1 MRVDSVDTYPSRFGV
16 VMYHSVY
23 SLLEIS
29 PLSLSLSQLVLTM
42 QEANLSLPF
51 FDSCVAIVDVCDK
64 WHHVESPKCSMYDMN

>member
-1 MRVDSVDTYPSRFGV
+1 MLTVLTPIRPGLELLCIIQST
-16 VMYHSVY
+16 VY
-23 SLLEIS
+23 LKSL
-29 PLSLSLSQLVLTM
+29 LSLSLSQLVLTM

>member
-1 MRVDSVDTYPSRFGV
+1 MLTVLTPIRPGLELLCIIQSTV
-16 VMYHSVY
+16 
-23 SLLEIS
+23 SLKSL
-29 PLSLSLSQLVLTM
+29 LSLSLSQLVLTM